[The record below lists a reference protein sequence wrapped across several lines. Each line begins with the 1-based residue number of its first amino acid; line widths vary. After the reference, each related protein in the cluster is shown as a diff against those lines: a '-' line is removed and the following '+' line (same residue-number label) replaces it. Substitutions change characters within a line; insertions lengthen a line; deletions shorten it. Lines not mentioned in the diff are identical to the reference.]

1 MKLVE
6 AKNIWKSY
14 GDDIILENLNFSMK
28 NGEFC
33 ALVGP
38 SGCGKT
44 TFLRMLLGVETPSKG
59 TLKFEGNN
67 YPSEPSDERGIVFQR
82 YSTLSH
88 LNVIDNVIIGLEFEK
103 SKFFGKLFGKQ
114 KKEAYEKASEIL
126 KAVGLD
132 SASKKYPHELSGGM
146 KQRLSIAQSLVKEPK
161 LLLLDEPF
169 GALDPG
175 ISQDMHELLLEIHG
189 KLNFGVVMVTHD
201 ISEAFKLGS
210 RVLVFDKF
218 RIDRDF
224 PNRYGST
231 IVNDIDASKKRAD
244 KKSLYVAN

>member
-1 MKLVE
+1 MSLVK
-6 AKNIWKSY
+6 AKHIWKTY
-14 GDDIILENLNFSMK
+14 GNDVILENVNFSM
-28 NGEFC
+28 NEGEFC
-33 ALVGP
+33 TLVGP

-44 TFLRMLLGVETPSKG
+44 TFLKMLLGVDEPSRG
-59 TLKFEGNN
+59 TLLFEDKD
-67 YPSEPSDERGIVFQR
+67 YPKEPSDERGIVFQR

-103 SKFFGKLFGKQ
+103 SKFFGKLFGKA

-126 KAVGLD
+126 KAVGLED
-132 SASKKYPHELSGGM
+132 SKNKYPHELSGGM
-146 KQRLSIAQSLVKEPK
+146 KQRLSIAQSLVKQPK

-175 ISQDMHELLLEIHG
+175 ISMDMHELLLDIHS

-201 ISEAFKLGS
+201 ISEAFKLGT
-210 RVLVFDKF
+210 RVLVFDKIK
-218 RIDRDF
+218 IDKDF

-231 IVNDIDASKKRAD
+231 IVNDIDASKGKKQHD
-244 KKSLYVAN
+244 KK

>member
-1 MKLVE
+1 MNLVE
-6 AKNIWKSY
+6 TKNIWKIY
-14 GDDIILENLNFSMK
+14 GDDIILENVNFSMK

-44 TFLRMLLGVETPSKG
+44 TFLRMLLGVDLPTRG
-59 TLKFEGNN
+59 NLKFEGLE
-67 YPSEPSDERGIVFQR
+67 YPKEPGDERGIVFQR

-103 SKFFGKLFGKQ
+103 SVFFGKLFGAQ
-114 KKEAYEKASEIL
+114 KKEAYEKAYKIL

-132 SASKKYPHELSGGM
+132 SSSQKFPHELSGGM

-175 ISQDMHELLLEIHG
+175 ISLDMHELLLEIHTE
-189 KLNFGVVMVTHD
+189 LNFGVVMVTHD
-201 ISEAFKLGS
+201 ISEAFKLGT
-210 RVLVFDKF
+210 RVLVFDKVKT
-218 RIDRDF
+218 DKDY

-231 IVNDIDASKKRAD
+231 IVNDVDSSKERNNEK
-244 KKSLYVAN
+244 

>member
-1 MKLVE
+1 MSLVK
-6 AKNIWKSY
+6 AKNIWKIY
-14 GDDIILENLNFSMK
+14 GDNIILENLNFSMQD
-28 NGEFC
+28 GEFC

-44 TFLRMLLGVETPSKG
+44 TFLRMLLGVDEPSRGELFFKN
-59 TLKFEGNN
+59 KE
-67 YPSEPSDERGIVFQR
+67 YPKEPSDERGIVFQR

-103 SKFFGKLFGKQ
+103 SKLLGKLFGSAKKQ
-114 KKEAYEKASEIL
+114 AYEKAGEIL
-126 KAVGLD
+126 RAVGLAD
-132 SASKKYPHELSGGM
+132 AKYKYPHELSGGM

-175 ISQDMHELLLEIHG
+175 ISLDMHELLLDIHA

-201 ISEAFKLGS
+201 ISEAFKLGT
-210 RVLVFDKF
+210 RVLVFDKVKTD
-218 RIDRDF
+218 IDF
-224 PNRYGST
+224 PNRFGST
-231 IVNDIDASKKRAD
+231 IVNDIDASKKRGTRA
-244 KKSLYVAN
+244 SL

>member
-1 MKLVE
+1 MSLVK
-6 AKNIWKSY
+6 AKNIWKTY
-14 GDDIILENLNFSMK
+14 GDNIILENVNFSMNK
-28 NGEFC
+28 GEFC

-44 TFLRMLLGVETPSKG
+44 TFLKMLLGMDTPSRG
-59 TLKFEGNN
+59 ELFFEEKE
-67 YPSEPSDERGIVFQR
+67 YPKEPSDERGIVFQR

-103 SKFFGKLFGKQ
+103 SKFFGKLFGSAKKQ
-114 KKEAYEKASEIL
+114 AYEKADEIL
-126 KAVGLD
+126 KAVGLQD
-132 SASKKYPHELSGGM
+132 SRNKYPHELSGGM

-175 ISQDMHELLLEIHG
+175 ISQDMHELLLDIHS

-201 ISEAFKLGS
+201 ISEAFKLGT
-210 RVLVFDKF
+210 RVLVFDKVKTD
-218 RIDRDF
+218 IDF

-231 IVNDIDASKKRAD
+231 IVNDIDASKKKERRDD
-244 KKSLYVAN
+244 KK

>member
-1 MKLVE
+1 MNLVS
-6 AKNIWKSY
+6 AKNVWKVY
-14 GDDIILENLNFSMK
+14 GKNVILENVNFEMED
-28 NGEFC
+28 GEFC

-44 TFLRMLLGVETPSKG
+44 TFLRMLLGVEKQSKG
-59 TLKFEGNN
+59 RLFFEGND
-67 YPSEPSDERGIVFQR
+67 YPDEPSDERGIVFQR

-88 LNVIDNVIIGLEFEK
+88 LNVIDNVVLGLEFES
-103 SKFFGKLFGKQ
+103 SKFLGKLFGSKKQ
-114 KKEAYEKASEIL
+114 KAYEKANEIL
-126 KAVGLD
+126 EAVGLKD
-132 SASKKYPHELSGGM
+132 SRNKYPHELSGGM

-175 ISQDMHELLLEIHG
+175 ISQDMHELLLSIHE

-201 ISEAFKLGS
+201 ISEAFKLGT
-210 RVLVFDKF
+210 RVLVFDKVKV
-218 RIDRDF
+218 DKDF

-231 IVNDIDASKKRAD
+231 IVQDVDSKKG
-244 KKSLYVAN
+244 

>member
-1 MKLVE
+1 MSFID

-14 GDDIILENLNFSMK
+14 GDNIILENVNFSMQA
-28 NGEFC
+28 GEFC
-33 ALVGP
+33 TLVGP

-44 TFLRMLLGVETPSKG
+44 TFLRMLLGVEEQSRGKLFFQG
-59 TLKFEGNN
+59 KD
-67 YPSEPSDERGIVFQR
+67 YPTEPSDERGIVFQR

-88 LNVIDNVIIGLEFEK
+88 LNVIDNVVIGLEFES
-103 SKFFGKLFGKQ
+103 SKFLGKLFGTAKKQ
-114 KKEAYEKASEIL
+114 AYEKADEIL
-126 KAVGLD
+126 KAVGLAD
-132 SASKKYPHELSGGM
+132 SRNKYPHELSGGM

-175 ISQDMHELLLEIHG
+175 ISQDMHELLLSIQK

-201 ISEAFKLGS
+201 ISEAFKLGT
-210 RVLVFDKF
+210 RVLVFDKVKT
-218 RIDRDF
+218 DKDY

-231 IVNDIDASKKRAD
+231 IVNDIDASKKGQNNE
-244 KKSLYVAN
+244 K

>member
-1 MKLVE
+1 MNLVE
-6 AKNIWKSY
+6 AKNIWKIY
-14 GDDIILENLNFSMK
+14 GEDIILENVNFSMK

-44 TFLRMLLGVETPSKG
+44 TFLRMLLGVDSPSKG
-59 TLKFEGNN
+59 ILKFEGND
-67 YPSEPSDERGIVFQR
+67 YPKEPSDERGIVFQR

-103 SKFFGKLFGKQ
+103 SKLFGKLFGAQ
-114 KKEAYEKASEIL
+114 KKEAYEKAHKIL

-132 SASKKYPHELSGGM
+132 SSSQKFPHELSGGM

-175 ISQDMHELLLEIHG
+175 ISLDMHELLLEIHEE
-189 KLNFGVVMVTHD
+189 LNFGVVMVTHD
-201 ISEAFKLGS
+201 ISEAFKLGT
-210 RVLVFDKF
+210 RVLVFDKVKV
-218 RIDRDF
+218 DKDY

-231 IVNDIDASKKRAD
+231 IVNDVDSSKERNNEK
-244 KKSLYVAN
+244 

>member
-1 MKLVE
+1 MSFID

-14 GDDIILENLNFSMK
+14 GDNIILENVNFSMQA
-28 NGEFC
+28 GEFC
-33 ALVGP
+33 TLVGP

-44 TFLRMLLGVETPSKG
+44 TFLRMLLGVEEQTKG
-59 TLKFEGNN
+59 KLFFQGKD
-67 YPSEPSDERGIVFQR
+67 YPTEPSDERGIVFQR

-88 LNVIDNVIIGLEFEK
+88 LNVIDNVVIGLEFES
-103 SKFFGKLFGKQ
+103 SKFLGKLFGTAKKQ
-114 KKEAYEKASEIL
+114 AYEKADEIL
-126 KAVGLD
+126 KAVGLAD
-132 SASKKYPHELSGGM
+132 SRNKYPHELSGGM

-175 ISQDMHELLLEIHG
+175 ISKDMHELLLSIQK

-201 ISEAFKLGS
+201 IAEAFKLGT
-210 RVLVFDKF
+210 RVLVFDKV
-218 RIDRDF
+218 RIDEQF

-231 IVNDIDASKKRAD
+231 IINDIDSSKERKNE
-244 KKSLYVAN
+244 K

>member
-1 MKLVE
+1 MSFID

-14 GDDIILENLNFSMK
+14 GDNIILENVNFSMEE
-28 NGEFC
+28 GEFC
-33 ALVGP
+33 TLVGT

-44 TFLRMLLGVETPSKG
+44 TFLRMLLGVEEQSRGKLFFQG
-59 TLKFEGNN
+59 KD
-67 YPSEPSDERGIVFQR
+67 YPTEPSDERGIVFQR

-88 LNVIDNVIIGLEFEK
+88 LNVIDNVVIGLEFES
-103 SKFFGKLFGKQ
+103 SKFLGKLFGNE
-114 KKEAYEKASEIL
+114 KKKAYEKADEIL
-126 KAVGLD
+126 KAVGLAD
-132 SASKKYPHELSGGM
+132 SRNKYPHELSGGM

-175 ISQDMHELLLEIHG
+175 ISQDMHELLLSIQK

-201 ISEAFKLGS
+201 IAEAFKLGT
-210 RVLVFDKF
+210 RVLVFDKVK
-218 RIDRDF
+218 IDKDF

-231 IVNDIDASKKRAD
+231 IVNDIDSSKERKNE
-244 KKSLYVAN
+244 K

>member
-1 MKLVE
+1 MSFIN

-14 GDDIILENLNFSMK
+14 GDNIILENVNFTMEA
-28 NGEFC
+28 GEFC

-44 TFLRMLLGVETPSKG
+44 TFLRMLLGVEEPTRGK
-59 TLKFEGNN
+59 LLFEGGD
-67 YPSEPSDERGIVFQR
+67 YPNEPSDDRGIVFQR
-82 YSTLSH
+82 YSTLNH
-88 LNVIDNVIIGLEFEK
+88 LNVIDNVVIGLEFEK
-103 SKFFGKLFGKQ
+103 SKFFGKLFGNE
-114 KKEAYEKASEIL
+114 KKKAYEKADEIL
-126 KAVGLD
+126 EAVGLKD
-132 SASKKYPHELSGGM
+132 SRSKYPHELSGGM

-175 ISQDMHELLLEIHG
+175 ISQDMHELLLSIHS

-201 ISEAFKLGS
+201 ISEAFKLGT
-210 RVLVFDKF
+210 RVLVFDKVKV
-218 RIDRDF
+218 DKDY

-231 IVNDIDASKKRAD
+231 IVNDVDSSKERKIE
-244 KKSLYVAN
+244 K

>member
-1 MKLVE
+1 MSLVK
-6 AKNIWKSY
+6 AKNIWKIY
-14 GDDIILENLNFSMK
+14 GNDVILENLNFSM
-28 NGEFC
+28 NDGEFC

-44 TFLRMLLGVETPSKG
+44 TFLKMLLGIDEPTRGK
-59 TLKFEGNN
+59 LLFEDKE
-67 YPSEPSDERGIVFQR
+67 YPKEPSDERGIVFQR

-103 SKFFGKLFGKQ
+103 SKFFGKLFGKE
-114 KKEAYEKASEIL
+114 KKEAYEKANEIL
-126 KAVGLD
+126 KAVGLED
-132 SASKKYPHELSGGM
+132 SKNKYPHELSGGM
-146 KQRLSIAQSLVKEPK
+146 KQRLSIAQSLVKKPK

-175 ISQDMHELLLEIHG
+175 ISMDMHELLLDIHS

-201 ISEAFKLGS
+201 ISEAFKLGT
-210 RVLVFDKF
+210 RVLVFDKIK
-218 RIDRDF
+218 IDKEF

-231 IVNDIDASKKRAD
+231 IVNDIDASKKKER
-244 KKSLYVAN
+244 KNEK

>member
-1 MKLVE
+1 MSLVK
-6 AKNIWKSY
+6 AKHIWKTY
-14 GDDIILENLNFSMK
+14 GNDVILENVNFSM
-28 NGEFC
+28 NEGEFC
-33 ALVGP
+33 TLVGP

-44 TFLRMLLGVETPSKG
+44 TFLKMLLGVDEPSRG
-59 TLKFEGNN
+59 TLLFEDKD
-67 YPSEPSDERGIVFQR
+67 YPKEPSDERGIVFQR

-103 SKFFGKLFGKQ
+103 SKFFGKLFGKA

-126 KAVGLD
+126 KAVGLED
-132 SASKKYPHELSGGM
+132 SRNKYPHELSGGM
-146 KQRLSIAQSLVKEPK
+146 KQRLSIAQSLVKQPK

-175 ISQDMHELLLEIHG
+175 ISMDMHELLLDIHS

-201 ISEAFKLGS
+201 ISEAFKLGT
-210 RVLVFDKF
+210 RVLVFDKIK
-218 RIDRDF
+218 IDKEF

-231 IVNDIDASKKRAD
+231 IVNDIDASKGKKQHD
-244 KKSLYVAN
+244 KK

>member
-1 MKLVE
+1 MSLVK
-6 AKNIWKSY
+6 AKHIWKTY
-14 GDDIILENLNFSMK
+14 GNDVILENVNFSM
-28 NGEFC
+28 NEGEFC
-33 ALVGP
+33 TLVGP

-44 TFLRMLLGVETPSKG
+44 TFLKMLLGVDEPSRG
-59 TLKFEGNN
+59 MLLFEDKD
-67 YPSEPSDERGIVFQR
+67 YPKEPSDERGIVFQR

-103 SKFFGKLFGKQ
+103 SKFFGKLFGKA

-126 KAVGLD
+126 KAVGLED
-132 SASKKYPHELSGGM
+132 SKNKYPHELSGGM
-146 KQRLSIAQSLVKEPK
+146 KQRLSIAQSLVKQPK

-175 ISQDMHELLLEIHG
+175 ISMDMHELLLDIHS

-201 ISEAFKLGS
+201 ISEAFKLGT
-210 RVLVFDKF
+210 RVLVFDKIK
-218 RIDRDF
+218 IDKDF

-231 IVNDIDASKKRAD
+231 IVNDIDASKG
-244 KKSLYVAN
+244 KK